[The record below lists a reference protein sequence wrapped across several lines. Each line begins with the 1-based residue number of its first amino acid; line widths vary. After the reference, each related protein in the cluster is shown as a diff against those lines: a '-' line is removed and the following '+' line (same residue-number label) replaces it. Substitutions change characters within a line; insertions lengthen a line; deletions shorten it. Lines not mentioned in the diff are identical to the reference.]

1 VRARLLVMGAGT
13 GASNNLLR
21 SLRAGDPELFIVG
34 CQPDRFVLKKSPADR
49 NYLVPASSQ
58 PDLLDALC
66 RVIEAERIDLLVPNN
81 DADARAVSLLRDKL
95 PCRTFLPAHEAI
107 ERCQDKYDLGVLLR
121 SRGVDAPLT
130 HPISDLGDLE
140 DVWGR
145 LPPASRLWCRI
156 RNGNSSAGALPV
168 KTPEQARAWIRYWE
182 EMRGVPARLFTLSE
196 YLPGR
201 DFNLQ
206 CLWHEGTP
214 VLVKMCERLSYFV
227 TGNVPSGVSST
238 PAVARTVLDRRVVDV
253 CLRAIRVVDDRATGL
268 FNVDVK
274 ENAHGAP
281 CVTEINAGRFA
292 MITNIYDLTGRHN
305 MASAYVR
312 LAMGGTADRLPAD
325 EVIDVVEDHYLVR
338 DLDTT
343 PGIFHAD
350 AFFDGVHDARALLS
364 TS

>member
-1 VRARLLVMGAGT
+1 MRARLLVMGAGT

-21 SLRAGDPELFIVG
+21 SLRAGDSEFSLVG
-34 CQPDRFVLKKSPADR
+34 CQPDRFVIKKSSADR
-49 NYLVPASSQ
+49 NYLVPDSSH
-58 PDLLDALC
+58 PALLEGLC
-66 RVIEAERIDLLVPNN
+66 RVVEAEDIDLLIPNS
-81 DADARAVSLLRDKL
+81 DADARAVSPLRDKL
-95 PCRTFLPAHEAI
+95 PCRTFLPAPEVI
-107 ERCQDKYDLGVLLR
+107 EQCQDKYRLGVLLR

-130 HPISDLGDLE
+130 YPISDVADLD
-140 DVWGR
+140 DVWSR
-145 LPPASRLWCRI
+145 LGPAPRLWCRI
-156 RNGNSSAGALPV
+156 RTGNSSAGALPV
-168 KTPEQARAWIRYWE
+168 KTVEQARAWIRYWE
-182 EMRGVPARLFTLSE
+182 EMRGVRADLFTLSE

-206 CLWHEGTP
+206 GLWREGTP

-238 PAVARTVLDRRVVDV
+238 PMVARTVLDRRVVDV
-253 CLRAIRVVDDRATGL
+253 CLRAIQALDDRATGL

-274 ENAHGAP
+274 EDARGIP

-305 MASAYVR
+305 MACAYVR
-312 LAMGGTADRLPAD
+312 LALGGVDLPGAD
-325 EVIDVVEDHYLVR
+325 DVLDVAEDHYLVR

-350 AFFDGVHDARALLS
+350 TFFDGVHDARPLQP
-364 TS
+364 TT